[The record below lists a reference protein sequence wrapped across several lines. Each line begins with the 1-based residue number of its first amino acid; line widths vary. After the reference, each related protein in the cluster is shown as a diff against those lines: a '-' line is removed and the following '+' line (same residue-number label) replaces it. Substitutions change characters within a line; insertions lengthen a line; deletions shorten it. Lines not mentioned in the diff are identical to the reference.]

1 MKLQKGFS
9 MIELMVI
16 VAIIAIL
23 ASIAMPAYNDY
34 VVRSKVPNATGAL
47 STMRARME
55 QCFQDNR
62 SYANCNCVTQAQ
74 FFDISC
80 SAQDTY
86 TYTLQAVGKNPGPM
100 AGFTY
105 TVDQANGQTSTIAAP
120 APTNWQSPAATC
132 WITKNGGVC

>member
-1 MKLQKGFS
+1 MKLQKGFNL
-9 MIELMVI
+9 IELMVA

-23 ASIAMPAYNDY
+23 SSIAMPAYNDY
-34 VVRSKVPNATGAL
+34 VVKSKVPDATSAL
-47 STMRARME
+47 TTMRVRME

-74 FFDISC
+74 FFDVSC
-80 SAQDTY
+80 SAQAEL

-105 TVDQANGQTSTIAAP
+105 TVNESNNRQSTI
-120 APTNWQSPAATC
+120 QSPAPDHWLSPTVQC
-132 WITKNGGVC
+132 WISKNAGAC